1 MRRLFQ
7 LTSVGAVVAAAA
19 LAVVPVAAAKP
30 AKVLASDAC
39 SPSFNVLFMDPT
51 ICNRNGGMPVTVFLQ
66 QLEQNGFA
74 GAWHFSPPH
83 VRVDAGDSLTVK
95 NRGGET
101 HTFTEVSQFGGGGI
115 IAALNEIL
123 FGTPNPPLFFDP
135 NDVTFVPAGGAET
148 ITPTT
153 GTHLFICAIHPWM
166 EDTVVVADRARRSAR
181 VAREVRRS
189 AAFGPLSGHV
199 TQVGIA
205 GSGP

>member
-7 LTSVGAVVAAAA
+7 VTGLGVVIAAVA
-19 LAVVPVAAAKP
+19 LMLAPVAAAKP
-30 AKVLASDAC
+30 SKVLASDAC

-51 ICNRNGGMPVTVFLQ
+51 ICNRNGGMPVGIFLK
-66 QLEQNGFA
+66 LLGQNKSV
-74 GAWHFSPPH
+74 GAWHFSAPH

-115 IAALNEIL
+115 IPPLNEIM

-135 NDVTFVPAGGAET
+135 NNVTFIPAGDKET
-148 ITPTT
+148 ITPTP

-166 EDTVVVADRARRSAR
+166 EDTVVVR
-181 VAREVRRS
+181 
-189 AAFGPLSGHV
+189 
-199 TQVGIA
+199 
-205 GSGP
+205 